1 MVDNAQSTDTAQ
13 AGSSPTTGNTLQPL
27 AQTGL
32 QPQSA
37 NNLQTPASSNL
48 QLTSSQTI
56 NTINQLDQGSSTIN
70 LMSIANTSTATAT
83 VQTAATPAD
92 TKPYL
97 LYGAAG
103 ILVAGIMAVM
113 VYRLLRPH

>member
-1 MVDNAQSTDTAQ
+1 MVDNTQSTDTTQ

-32 QPQSA
+32 QPQST
-37 NNLQTPASSNL
+37 NNLQTPASSDL
-48 QLTSSQTI
+48 QQTSNQTI
-56 NTINQLDQGSSTIN
+56 NTINQLDQGTSAIN
-70 LMSIANTSTATAT
+70 LMSIANTGKATVT
-83 VQTAATPAD
+83 VQTTATPAN